1 MSPTLRSMRLPLTCG
16 APSVASH
23 SGNESPASAGDS
35 SHRSG
40 MAVSLCLVSGLF
52 TWGDLDGVSELQ

>member
-52 TWGDLDGVSELQ
+52 T